1 MATAKIRVLLIEDN
15 VEIAGNIVSYFEQQ
29 DFIVDYAA
37 EGALGLKLALEHY
50 FDVIVLDLML
60 PKIDGLTLCAT
71 LRQQADRH
79 IPIIMLTARDSL
91 SDKLQGF
98 SQGADDYLTKPF
110 ALEELAARCMAL
122 AGRQSLQQNTVIQI
136 GSLTIDKMQQ
146 LVTRENTEIHLQAIL
161 YKILL
166 ILAENPGKVI
176 SRSELCQ
183 RIWGDDLT
191 DSDSLRSHIYQLRKL
206 VDKPFSKPMI
216 RTVHGVG
223 FALESDE

>member
-183 RIWGDDLT
+183 RIWG
-191 DSDSLRSHIYQLRKL
+191 
-206 VDKPFSKPMI
+206 
-216 RTVHGVG
+216 
-223 FALESDE
+223 